1 MASALIA
8 GRRGQSH
15 HWRDNRGP
23 LAPAPTPNPG
33 PRALP
38 PADGSRTHHPPASP
52 GVGYVTF
59 RPSGL
64 THREASALRD
74 RLAGEL
80 GQVRA
85 LLSRIDAWQQELE
98 LEQQRQPRRGPP
110 TEDGL
115 PAPPP
120 KLRAAMRKRC
130 AQILAKLRK
139 DKRSIWF
146 NAPVEVETLGLHDYH
161 AVIKSPMDLGT
172 VKANLAARNYPSHD
186 AFAADVRLT
195 FANALRYNPVGH
207 TVHTFAGD
215 LLASFEKT
223 YAAAVS
229 WFEEECRRLP
239 PPVPVPVLV
248 PVSVSAELPPPV
260 VPLPAQVKPR
270 AVRMRKPKARELN
283 KRQMS
288 LEEKNMLRAGL
299 ENLPEEKM
307 HNVLQI
313 VRKRNVNNPEL
324 LGDEIELDIDEMDI
338 ETQWELDRFVSNF
351 NKALKKS
358 QRAAMINGDIADV
371 NNADGAEAVN
381 GAVPILVDIV
391 DVESENPENTVV
403 PEQVDEYID
412 IDDEMPTA
420 TYQSLEIQ
428 KDAEATS
435 VSGGSGSGSSSSSG
449 SGSGSSGDS
458 TSEAGDARSLV

>member
-8 GRRGQSH
+8 GRRAQSH
-15 HWRDNRGP
+15 HWGDNRGP
-23 LAPAPTPNPG
+23 LAPAPSPNPG
-33 PRALP
+33 HRALP
-38 PADGSRTHHPPASP
+38 PADGSRAHHPLASP

-64 THREASALRD
+64 THREAGALRE

-98 LEQQRQPRRGPP
+98 LEQQRPQPPRRGQPR
-110 TEDGL
+110 EDGL

-130 AQILAKLRK
+130 AQILSKLRK

-195 FANALRYNPVGH
+195 FSNALRYNPAGH

-215 LLASFEKT
+215 LLASFEKM

-229 WFEEECRRLP
+229 WFEEECRRHP
-239 PPVPVPVLV
+239 PSVPVPVPV
-248 PVSVSAELPPPV
+248 PVRAELPPPV
-260 VPLPAQVKPR
+260 VSLPAQVKPR
-270 AVRMRKPKARELN
+270 AVRMPKPKARELN

-299 ENLPEEKM
+299 ESLPEEKM

-338 ETQWELDRFVSNF
+338 ETQWELDRFVNNF

-358 QRAAMINGDIADV
+358 RRAAMMNGDIADV
-371 NNADGAEAVN
+371 NNADGAGAVN
-381 GAVPILVDIV
+381 GAVPILVDHA

-403 PEQVDEYID
+403 PEQVDEYVD

-420 TYQSLEIQ
+420 TYQSVEIE
-428 KDAEATS
+428 KGAEATS

-458 TSEAGDARSLV
+458 ASEAGDARSLV